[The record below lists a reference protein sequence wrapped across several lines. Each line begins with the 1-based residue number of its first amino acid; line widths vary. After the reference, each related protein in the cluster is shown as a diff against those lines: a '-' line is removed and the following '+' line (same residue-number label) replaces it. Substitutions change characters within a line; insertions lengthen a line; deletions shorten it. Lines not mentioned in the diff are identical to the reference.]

1 MNSRRR
7 NGNGN
12 ERLKGRRVLVVNT
25 GSRKKRFTLRRLR
38 ELGCR
43 LTILN
48 PAVNWARP
56 YAEHW
61 ILADTA
67 DHDASLRALAEF
79 LEQNPD
85 SPPEGVITFWEDDVL
100 LASRISDTL
109 GLAGIPYDVAR
120 IARDKHLFR
129 AFCRDNDLP
138 APGHAMIEPGSDLE
152 QAVTDL
158 RFPLVVKPV
167 FGSSSAYVVRVNDLD
182 ELAETV
188 DYIHRNISAD
198 VETSL
203 SAGTGIMAEEYIDGN
218 EVDIDI
224 LLQNGKLKFWSMSD
238 NDATR
243 EPFFVE
249 TGQCIPSRLAPS
261 QQAELVD
268 MAEEIL
274 ERLGVR
280 DGCIHFEAK
289 YGSRGPMPI
298 EANLRMGGDEV
309 YDFVRT
315 AWGVDLVES
324 AALIALGEYVR
335 PVQKPETPRKFV
347 SGKYFLPP
355 HSGVLASLTLPEDA
369 GSGDLQFFKR
379 VGDAVL
385 APPLG
390 YEYLGWAWAVADTLG
405 EAEERTERI
414 MASVKMEVAKF
425 TRGSSLGKTVRKT
438 SLSSAHIARD
448 AVLGAARIELI
459 RTLPSDE
466 QRSLHVGIA
475 SNGFADSD
483 NPIEAEL
490 TSDANGIAETL
501 GERGYRTSFLDFNRP
516 FDAVRQIE
524 EEKVDIVFNL
534 CERINHTSL
543 LEPHAASLFDILQIP
558 YTGSNPFTLGL
569 CLDKIRVK
577 KLLSFHGIPTPRWD
591 YLYEAEESF
600 SEDFPLPAIVKPA
613 NSDSSI
619 GITNDSVVDTRE
631 ALLRRIDYVLQELK
645 RPALIEEFI
654 DGDEYDVSILGNW
667 ADSLRVLPL
676 SRSVFTNLP
685 EGYWHMYPYE
695 AKFLGSEV
703 HRRSIEVQR
712 PPRGVPGK
720 LTSLISEIA
729 LDAFNVVGCSDY
741 GRAEVR
747 VDAKGN
753 PYVLEVN
760 PNPSIGPTDCVPSVA
775 RLAGLDYG
783 DFLEEILRLAIRR
796 YKDRPPYY
804 HLQMSTL

>member
-1 MNSRRR
+1 MKKHRKPSSR
-7 NGNGN
+7 GSI
-12 ERLKGRRVLVVNT
+12 KGRNLLVVNT
-25 GSRKKRFTLRRLR
+25 GNRKKRFTLKRLH

-43 LTILN
+43 LIVLN
-48 PAVNWARP
+48 ASVNWAKP
-56 YAEHW
+56 YVDHW
-61 ILADTA
+61 ILADTM
-67 DHDASLRALAEF
+67 DHSAALQAVQDF
-79 LEQNPD
+79 FDQNPKLQPD
-85 SPPEGVITFWEDDVL
+85 GVITFWEDDVL
-100 LASRISDTL
+100 LTSRIRDRF
-109 GLAGIPYDVAR
+109 GLVGIPYEIAR

-129 AFCRDNDLP
+129 AFCAGHGLP
-138 APGHAMIEPGSDLE
+138 APGHAMIEPDAPVE
-152 QAVTDL
+152 DAVASL

-167 FGSSSAYVVRVNDLD
+167 FGSSSAYVVRVDDMTQLR
-182 ELAETV
+182 ETV
-188 DYIHRNISAD
+188 DYIRKNISTE

-203 SAGTGIMAEEYIDGN
+203 AAGTGIMAEEYIDGN

-249 TGQCIPSRLAPS
+249 TGQCIPSRLAAS
-261 QQAELVD
+261 QQAELVEL
-268 MAEEIL
+268 AEEVL
-274 ERLGVR
+274 ERLGVE
-280 DGCIHFEAK
+280 DGCVHFEAK

-298 EANLRMGGDEV
+298 EVNLRMGGDEV
-309 YDFVRT
+309 YYFVKT

-324 AALIALGEYVR
+324 AACIMLGEYLR
-335 PVQKPETPRKFV
+335 PIQKPATPKKFV

-355 HSGVLASLTLPEDA
+355 HSGVLASLALPKQVD
-369 GSGDLQFFKR
+369 SGELQFFKK

-390 YEYLGWAWAVADTLG
+390 YEYLGWAYAVADTMG
-405 EAEERTERI
+405 EAEERIERI
-414 MASVKMEVAKF
+414 MSSIKMDVAKF
-425 TRGSSLGKTVRKT
+425 ARGSSLGKTVRK
-438 SLSSAHIARD
+438 SGLSSARFARD
-448 AVLGAARIELI
+448 AVLGAARIEHV
-459 RTLPSDE
+459 RKLPTEE

-475 SNGFADSD
+475 SNGFAGSD

-490 TSDANGIAETL
+490 TSDANHIAATL
-501 GERGYRTSFLDFNRP
+501 AERGYRTSFLDFNQP
-516 FDAVRQIE
+516 FEAVQHIQD
-524 EEKVDIVFNL
+524 EKIGIVFNL

-543 LEPHAASLFDILQIP
+543 LEPHAAALLDILQIP

-577 KLLSFHGIPTPRWD
+577 KLFAYHGIPTPHWD
-591 YLYEAEESF
+591 YLYEADEEID
-600 SEDFPLPAIVKPA
+600 EKFPLPAIVKPA

-619 GITNDSVVDTRE
+619 GITNDSVVNSRD
-631 ALLRRIDYVLQELK
+631 ALLKRIDYVLHELK

-667 ADSLRVLPL
+667 ADSQRVLPL
-676 SRSVFTNLP
+676 SRSVFEKLP
-685 EGYWHMYPYE
+685 EGYWHIYPYE

-703 HRRSIEVQR
+703 HKKSIEVQR
-712 PPRGVPGK
+712 PPKGVSGK
-720 LTSLISEIA
+720 LGSLISEIA
-729 LDAFNVVGCSDY
+729 LDAYNVVGCSDY

-747 VDAKGN
+747 VDQQGN

-804 HLQMSTL
+804 HLQMTTL